1 LDATFIG
8 LFFKIARGM
17 CYFFLYL
24 ILISL
29 SVGWGLFKT
38 LSINASLAQAI
49 LSFLLSLVLSSI
61 CPLSKA
67 VEIS

>member
-8 LFFKIARGM
+8 FFLVISSGI
-17 CYFFLYL
+17 YYSFLYL

-38 LSINASLAQAI
+38 LSTNAFLAPAN
-49 LSFLLSLVLSSI
+49 LSSLFFLVSSLI
-61 CPLSKA
+61 
-67 VEIS
+67 